1 MLCLRK
7 QIPYRIRNTESVPSY
22 GGSFCA
28 FMVAARAT
36 RTILIFLFLLPHGA
50 MRRTVSSEDKLTA
63 LIRWPVLLRPNGCIL
78 PLSAE
83 G

>member
-7 QIPYRIRNTESVPSY
+7 QIPYRVRNTESVPPY

-28 FMVAARAT
+28 FMVANRAK
-36 RTILIFLFLLPHGA
+36 RAIRIFLFWLPHGA
-50 MRRTVSSEDKLTA
+50 TKRTVSSEDKLTD
-63 LIRWPVLLRPNGCIL
+63 LIRWPVPRRPNACIL